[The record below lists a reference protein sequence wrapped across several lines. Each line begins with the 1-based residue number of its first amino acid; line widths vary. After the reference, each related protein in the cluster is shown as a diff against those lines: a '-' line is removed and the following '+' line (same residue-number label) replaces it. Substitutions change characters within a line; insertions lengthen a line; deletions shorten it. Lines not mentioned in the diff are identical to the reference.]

1 MNKLLAIIKR
11 EYLQR
16 VRSRMFVV
24 WTILGP
30 LMLVFFSVVPALMFG
45 IKAGDATHIVVVDE
59 TGKMYERVRT
69 SLMDETLVDRGAGE
83 GSENSPVRNLNATP
97 EENVRRASRAMN
109 GTYRVEP
116 YNLNGRTTEDAS
128 RELSERVRSNQ
139 LDGYIII
146 PRDVLNTGQISYHGR
161 NTGDVVTMDQIRS
174 RVAKAIRDQIIA
186 EANVPARVFA
196 DISRPVQM
204 EAQRITE
211 KGSER
216 DSGAGFILVLVM
228 GFLIYLMLVTYGQV
242 ILSAVVEEKETR
254 IAELLFSSVRSFT
267 LMMGKLIG
275 VSLVA
280 LTQYSIWA
288 VVFTLFAL
296 YGVGALAASGI
307 PVELPQIPPSLVIYF
322 IIFFLLGYFIY
333 ATIYALVGAMV
344 TTAQEGGQVAL
355 PVIFLLMIGFY
366 LSFAVMRS
374 PNSSFAFWAS
384 MIPFWSPITML
395 VRIVTQQ
402 PPFWEI
408 ALSIA
413 IGVATILLLLWLAAR
428 VYRIGML
435 MYGKRASIP
444 EVIRWVRQ
452 P

>member
-30 LMLVFFSVVPALMFG
+30 LMLVFFSVVPALVFG
-45 IKAGDATHIVVVDE
+45 IKAGEPTRIAVVDE
-59 TGKMYERVRT
+59 TGKMYERVRA
-69 SLMDETLVDRGAGE
+69 SLVDESILDKGQE
-83 GSENSPVRNLNATP
+83 ESSENSPVRNLNSTP
-97 EENVRRASRAMN
+97 DDSVRQASRAMS
-109 GTYRVEP
+109 GSYRVESF
-116 YNLNGRTTEDAS
+116 NLNGRSTEDAA
-128 RELSERVRSNQ
+128 RELSGRVRSNQ
-139 LDGYIII
+139 LDGYLII
-146 PRDVLNTGQISYHGR
+146 PRDVLTTGRISYHGR
-161 NTGDVVTMDQIRS
+161 NTGDVVTMDQIRG

-186 EANVPARVFA
+186 EANVPATIFA
-196 DISRPVQM
+196 DISRPVRM
-204 EAQRITE
+204 ESQRITE

-216 DSGAGFILVLVM
+216 DTGGGFILVLVI

-288 VVFTLFAL
+288 IVFILFAL
-296 YGVGALAASGI
+296 YGVGMLAASGV
-307 PVELPQIPPSLVIYF
+307 PVELPQIPPSLIIYF

-384 MIPFWSPITML
+384 MVPFWSPITMM

-413 IGVATILLLLWLAAR
+413 IGVVTILLLLWLAAR

-452 P
+452 S

>member
-30 LMLVFFSVVPALMFG
+30 LMLVFFSVVPALVFG
-45 IKAGDATHIVVVDE
+45 IKAGEPTRIAVVDE
-59 TGKMYERVRT
+59 TGKMYERVRA
-69 SLMDETLVDRGAGE
+69 SMMDESIVDKGAE
-83 GSENSPVRNLNATP
+83 ESSENSPIRNLNSTP
-97 EENVRRASRAMN
+97 DDRVRQASRAMS
-109 GTYRVEP
+109 GSYRVESF
-116 YNLNGRTTEDAS
+116 NLNGRSTEDAA
-128 RELSERVRSNQ
+128 RELSGRVRSNQ
-139 LDGYIII
+139 LDGYLII
-146 PRDVLNTGQISYHGR
+146 PRDVLTTSQISYHGR

-174 RVAKAIRDQIIA
+174 RVEKAIRDQIIA
-186 EANVPARVFA
+186 EANVPAKVFA
-196 DISRPVQM
+196 DIRRPVHM
-204 EAQRITE
+204 EPQRITE
-211 KGSER
+211 TGSER
-216 DSGAGFILVLVM
+216 DTGAGFVLVLVI

-288 VVFTLFAL
+288 VVFILFAL
-296 YGVGALAASGI
+296 YGVGMLAASGI

-384 MIPFWSPITML
+384 MVPFWSPITMM

-413 IGVATILLLLWLAAR
+413 IGLVTILLLLWLAAR

-452 P
+452 S

>member
-1 MNKLLAIIKR
+1 MDKLLAIIKR

-30 LMLVFFSVVPALMFG
+30 LMLVFFSVVPALVFG
-45 IKAGDATHIVVVDE
+45 IKAGEPTRIAVVDE
-59 TGKMYERVRT
+59 TGKMFERVRAAIV
-69 SLMDETLVDRGAGE
+69 DEE
-83 GSENSPVRNLNATP
+83 GLDKAEEATETNNPIKNINASPQERVKNASRNLGG
-97 EENVRRASRAMN
+97 SFI
-109 GTYRVEP
+109 VEP
-116 YNLNGRTTEDAS
+116 YNLNGRSLEES
-128 RELSERVRSNQ
+128 ERELNQQVLKHQ
-139 LDGYIII
+139 LDGYLII
-146 PRDVLNTGQISYHGR
+146 PRDVLTSGQISYHGR
-161 NTGDVVTMDQIRS
+161 NTGDVVTMDQIHD
-174 RVAKAIRDQIIA
+174 RVATAIRTQIIA
-186 EANVPARVFA
+186 EANVPQKIFA
-196 DISRPVQM
+196 DVNRPLKM
-204 EAQRITE
+204 DSQRITE
-211 KGSER
+211 KGTER
-216 DSGAGFILVLVM
+216 DTGAGFIMVLVV

-242 ILSAVVEEKETR
+242 ILGAVVEEKETR
-254 IAELLFSSVRSFT
+254 IAEVLFSSVRSFT

-280 LTQYSIWA
+280 LTQYGIWA
-288 VVFTLFAL
+288 IVFLLFAL
-296 YGVGALAASGI
+296 YGVGALAARGI
-307 PVELPQIPPSLVIYF
+307 PVALPHIAPSLIIYF

-344 TTAQEGGQVAL
+344 TTTQEGGQVAL

-374 PNSSFAFWAS
+374 PDSSFGFWVS
-384 MIPFWSPITML
+384 MIPFWAPITMM
-395 VRIVTQQ
+395 VRIVTGQ

-408 ALSIA
+408 ALSIL
-413 IGVATILLLLWLAAR
+413 ICIATVVLLIWLAAR